1 METNET
7 AKGAQYQEA
16 EQELL
21 KLIEAVEGIEEG
33 DLKGLEETIYQ
44 GIFKIGRK
52 LMEGRMKQGRES
64 ESVLTQMQGACGH
77 QQQLVGYRAK
87 KLLTLFGEVE
97 WKRAYYQ
104 CQVEADNE
112 PDVEQDK
119 APKCSHGRTPADE
132 SWGVHGKRT
141 TPGVQQAISYLC
153 AMLTLEEA
161 AETFQRLLPLRMS
174 ARQALNLMKP
184 VGQA

>member
-1 METNET
+1 
-7 AKGAQYQEA
+7 
-16 EQELL
+16 
-21 KLIEAVEGIEEG
+21 
-33 DLKGLEETIYQ
+33 
-44 GIFKIGRK
+44 
-52 LMEGRMKQGRES
+52 MEGRMKPGRES
-64 ESVLTQMQGACGH
+64 EPVPTKMQGACGH
-77 QQQLVGYRAK
+77 QQHLVGYRVK
-87 KLLTLFGEVE
+87 KLLPLFGEVE

-112 PDVEQDK
+112 PDK

-132 SWGVHGKRT
+132 SWGVHGIRT
-141 TPGVQQAISYLC
+141 TPGVQQAISYVC

-184 VGQA
+184 VGQALAHREDEGVKALFEEAVQSQTQEQEQVAHQTGKDSDRLSIE